1 MNKNS
6 YYFFKWDIY
15 NLIGM
20 SDESVIL
27 LYNIEKRIKM
37 NKKEIILQ
45 QNIQLLRRGLRRVYG
60 LFLS

>member
-1 MNKNS
+1 
-6 YYFFKWDIY
+6 
-15 NLIGM
+15 M

-27 LYNIEKRIKM
+27 LYNIEREKDK
-37 NKKEIILQ
+37 NEQKEIILQ